1 MTTFFSQY
9 SELLKLNLR
18 MGRQFIWLSGMINIA
33 FAIGL
38 VVGFGIVI
46 PEISDTTALFLI
58 TGAATQMI
66 TTVALVALPQTL
78 GQAKAEGR
86 LEYFFTL
93 PISREAYLLA
103 QVTFVF
109 ILVLPALI
117 FAVVLGAWRFD
128 VALSVDPLVLL
139 VVPLAVLS
147 LAGVGV
153 TLAVVSSHQQLT
165 GAITQLLIFYVL
177 FFAPV
182 LAPREALP
190 VGLRELSDY
199 VPVTYVAD
207 ALRAT
212 LTDLPGTHVWR
223 SIAVMAGFGVASLA
237 LAAGAVRRR
246 T

>member
-1 MTTFFSQY
+1 MRTFLSQY
-9 SELLKLNLR
+9 LVLLKLNLQI
-18 MGRQFIWLSGMINIA
+18 GRQFTWFSGMVNIA
-33 FAIGL
+33 FAVGL
-38 VVGFGIVI
+38 IFGFGIVI

-58 TGAATQMI
+58 TGAATQMV

-117 FAVVLGAWRFD
+117 FAVLLGAWRFD
-128 VALSVDPLVLL
+128 VALSIDPLVLV

-147 LAGVGV
+147 LAGAGV
-153 TLAVVSSHQQLT
+153 TLAIVSPHQQLT
-165 GAITQLLIFYVL
+165 GAITQLVIFYVL

-182 LAPREALP
+182 LAPRESLP
-190 VGLRELSDY
+190 VVLKQVSDF
-199 VPVTYVAD
+199 VPPTYVAD
-207 ALRAT
+207 ALRGT
-212 LTDLPGTHVWR
+212 LTDLPGTHVGR
-223 SIAVMAGFGVASLA
+223 SIAAMAGFGVAFLA
-237 LAAGAVRRR
+237 LAAATVRRR
-246 T
+246 A